1 MSGVVAYARFDEPD
15 DAILEAARGEEVGT
29 IAEVGVVAVGFRA
42 FQRPL
47 ELHDPFDLFGGILLA
62 VGATSDGLRA
72 ILVAPD
78 TDDVNELERRI
89 VRCLGDGVDVAE
101 QWQVLPLEPR

>member
-15 DAILEAARGEEVGT
+15 DAILEAVRGDGAVG
-29 IAEVGVVAVGFRA
+29 VGFRA
-42 FQRPL
+42 FPRPL
-47 ELHDPFDLFGGILLA
+47 ELHDPFDLFGGVLLA

-78 TDDVNELERRI
+78 TGDVNELERRI
-89 VRCLGDGVDVAE
+89 IRCLGEGVDIAE